1 MKSPIDDGSFS
12 LFSQALQ
19 AQSLG
24 RPRNYEDIKRI
35 AQLTGMRT
43 PDLLALASQ
52 NDPFYIMPAQQQQ
65 AEWFAAL
72 WERFDLPAGVHLRRI
87 HYRLVSQASPFAMF
101 NGNPYQNTEKCW
113 QDLSAASKSA
123 RCLGLVAADAF
134 ADKRNPDPVL
144 VRQYSTLPTPGVMI
158 HDCDWWT
165 PRIDADLASD
175 IDWQIPDV
183 RTTGYTASDHD
194 AQPFHLELISEKS
207 TMDDVIIPLCRQ
219 LGINYAPFT
228 GFASITGAVELL
240 KRTRQANKDCIVF
253 YISDFDPAG
262 SFMPPSVARQ
272 LEFWRPQYAPD
283 QQVLLKPIV
292 LTLDQVKQYQLPPVP
307 IKESDKRQD
316 NFLTK
321 YGVLG
326 ATELDA
332 LEALHPGELAK
343 VIRREVAP
351 WRDSGAYAKQYHA
364 NCEADERVSEQW
376 NAISRPHE
384 WRLKRLREQAK
395 TICEQYQDALESLR
409 QAMNADMEPIE
420 QELERL
426 QLAIKAD
433 FADFDPVLPD
443 AYESP
448 ITLPETFDGLFDSR
462 RDYLDQLSAYKRTG
476 AEAKP

>member
-228 GFASITGAVELL
+228 GFASITGAVEML

-476 AEAKP
+476 AEVRP